1 MPELTPEQKAQLDK
15 NIRAM
20 ISQGASESD
29 VMSYA
34 NDFRLKYDPELK
46 KKEPSTPSL
55 SAIGEIGGRAGTSN
69 GSSPQS
75 EKQRLTDFIY
85 NLKTPEQKAQ
95 SKPTTKPIVASS
107 KPFKKDEKPFDQT
120 REEYV
125 ETATN
130 KLNDI
135 IYKNNNK

>member
-55 SAIGEIGGRAGTSN
+55 SAIGEIGGRAGTSV
-69 GSSPQS
+69 PQS
-75 EKQRLTDFIY
+75 VEQRQRQNSQSAKGRQKQ
-85 NLKTPEQKAQ
+85 KHVKQK
-95 SKPTTKPIVASS
+95 KH
-107 KPFKKDEKPFDQT
+107 
-120 REEYV
+120 
-125 ETATN
+125 
-130 KLNDI
+130 
-135 IYKNNNK
+135 